1 MNPVK
6 RYAFSA
12 LLCVA
17 AFTAST
23 ASQAQSPF
31 DGTWK
36 TDPSQAKRSHKPIV
50 FYISQGWYHCVSC
63 TPAFDVQAD
72 GQEHAVTG
80 RAFDSVTVTVVD
92 AHTIT
97 FVGRI
102 GGKVTSESTRTV
114 SADGKTLSLKVTE
127 HPKNSDQPV
136 THEAEAKRSGT
147 APAGVH
153 ATSGDW
159 IVVKE
164 TGSADHPRLIT
175 YKVNGDSITMSDTI
189 GESYTAKFDGA
200 DYPVNGAYFWDAV
213 SLKKINDHAIEK
225 TNKHEGKV
233 TTVSKLTVSGNG
245 KSMTIDVTDEP
256 RGSAATF
263 MATKQ

>member
-1 MNPVK
+1 MNLVK

-12 LLCVA
+12 LLGVA

-23 ASQAQSPF
+23 VSQAQSPF

-36 TDPSQAKRSHKPIV
+36 TEPSQAKRSHKPIV

-63 TPAFDVQAD
+63 SPAFDVQAD
-72 GQEHAVTG
+72 GQDHAVTG
-80 RAFDSVTVTVVD
+80 RPFDSVTVTVVD
-92 AHTIT
+92 AHTIS

-114 SADGKTLSLKVTE
+114 SADGKTLTLKVTE

-136 THEAEAKRSGT
+136 THEVEAQRSGT

-164 TGSADHPRLIT
+164 TGSSSPRLIT

-189 GESYTAKFDGA
+189 GQSYTAKFDGA
-200 DYPVNGAYFWDAV
+200 DYPVSGAYFRDAV
-213 SLKKINDHAIEK
+213 SLKKINDHAIQK
-225 TNKHEGKV
+225 TDKHEGKV
-233 TTVSKLTVSGNG
+233 TTVSTLTVSGNG

-256 RGSAATF
+256 SGSAATF

>member
-1 MNPVK
+1 MNSVK

-36 TDPSQAKRSHKPIV
+36 TEPSQAKRSHKPID

-63 TPAFDVQAD
+63 NPALDVQAD

-97 FVGRI
+97 FVGKI
-102 GGKVTSESTRTV
+102 GGKVISESTRTV
-114 SADGKTLSLKVTE
+114 SADGKTLTLKVTE
-127 HPKNSDQPV
+127 HPRNSDQTF
-136 THEAEAKRSGT
+136 THEVEATRSGT
-147 APAGVH
+147 APAGAH

-159 IVVKE
+159 VVVKE
-164 TGSADHPRLIT
+164 TASADHPRLIT

-189 GESYTAKFDGA
+189 GQSYTAKFDGA
-200 DYPVNGAYFWDAV
+200 DYPVSGAYFWDAV
-213 SLKKINDHAIEK
+213 SLKKINDHAIQK
-225 TNKHEGKV
+225 TDKHEGKV
-233 TTVSKLTVSGNG
+233 TTVSTLTVNG

-256 RGSAATF
+256 SGSTATF